1 VSARRG
7 WLGTVIRAAS
17 AITVVCAN
25 GCSLTDFDSLS
36 SGLAPTN
43 TLDNAGGAANSLADA
58 GASGAG
64 GSGAGGSGP
73 LLTAGSGT
81 GDAGATSTPPGPD
94 AGASN
99 LLVNPGFEDGFS
111 RWTALGSCTLTLSTD
126 NPHTGSECLS
136 ISNRSATW
144 QGPGYDLMGVA
155 LEGANYTVT
164 LWMRTDGDASTISL
178 TYKRRC
184 VDESAVTYLPLGSGT
199 LTGDWTELSA
209 PLSIP
214 NCTLG
219 DSLIYVE
226 GPPVGQSFY
235 LDDTSLVT
243 QNP

>member
-1 VSARRG
+1 V
-7 WLGTVIRAAS
+7 WAS
-17 AITVVCAN
+17 

-36 SGLAPTN
+36 SGLHAN
-43 TLDNAGGAANSLADA
+43 TLDNSGGAANA

-64 GSGAGGSGP
+64 GNAP
-73 LLTAGSGT
+73 PLTAGAGSGD
-81 GDAGATSTPPGPD
+81 GGATSTSADPD
-94 AGASN
+94 AGAGASN
-99 LLVNPGFEDGFS
+99 LIVNPGFEDGFS
-111 RWTALGSCTLTLSTD
+111 RWAALGSCSLTLSTSD
-126 NPHTGSECLS
+126 PHSGSECLS
-136 ISNRSATW
+136 ISNRTETW
-144 QGPGYDLMGVA
+144 QGPGYDLTGVV
-155 LEGANYTVT
+155 LEGANYTVK

-209 PLSIP
+209 PLNIP

-226 GPPVGQSFY
+226 GPPVGESFY

-243 QNP
+243 QSP